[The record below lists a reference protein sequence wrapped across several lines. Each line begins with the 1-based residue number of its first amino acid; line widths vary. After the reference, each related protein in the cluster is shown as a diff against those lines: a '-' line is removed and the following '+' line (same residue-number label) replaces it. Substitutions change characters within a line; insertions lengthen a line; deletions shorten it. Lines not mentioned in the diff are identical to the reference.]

1 MTTPAPSPLPVQFP
15 NPAMVEI
22 TNNTVTDP
30 VTDTSEDQIKLQ
42 PVAGLAAGNDV
53 GGISVGWDENDMIR
67 GVILASVEDQGD
79 WIVGTSPEGQQYR
92 FRDLDPY
99 DAVDMSGAGVPQP
112 LAVVQAHVLRG
123 GALADDLDAVVAA
136 DNTVATLML
145 ETGLGTFVRYG
156 GDWQL
161 LSDDSGALDDLS
173 LVSVA
178 PGALSVWDAAD
189 SAGQTISVF
198 DLPLKGDDG
207 GAINPEPG
215 VDVETAAAIAASGV
229 AIPQIDRVE
238 DLDLAVRF
246 ANTHPE
252 ARWYVTKRAKALA
265 ASGRV
270 PAHWNVAPVPVV
282 PPFPA
287 AGREMEI

>member
-67 GVILASVEDQGD
+67 GVIL
-79 WIVGTSPEGQQYR
+79 
-92 FRDLDPY
+92 
-99 DAVDMSGAGVPQP
+99 AGVPQP